1 MGGNEQLKNIIMLLP
16 YIFLSNAKKQSVEN
30 SLALIDT
37 YEYQTGTTE
46 CGLADLNDC
55 IDDADGTLD
64 F

>member
-1 MGGNEQLKNIIMLLP
+1 MLLP